1 MPVSNGF
8 LPKPRRQRFAGA
20 RRADA
25 RGVSLIEV
33 LVAVV
38 VLSIGLLG
46 VAAMQSI
53 ALRGGQSS
61 FESSQAVIQTS
72 AILEAM
78 RANRLNANA
87 YNTAGMVCATPAA
100 GGTLAQRDI
109 SSWIGSLKQT
119 IGSGA
124 ADETTC
130 GQITGC
136 PAACVITVQWDDRR
150 AGGGQNRQIAT
161 RTTI

>member
-1 MPVSNGF
+1 MNGADF
-8 LPKPRRQRFAGA
+8 FSTPHRQRFSSS
-20 RRADA
+20 RALA
-25 RGVSLIEV
+25 SGVSLIEV
-33 LVAVV
+33 LVSVV

-61 FESSQAVIQTS
+61 LESSQAIIQTS

-78 RANRLNANA
+78 RANRLNAVA
-87 YNTAGMVCATPAA
+87 YNTAGMICVTPAA
-100 GGTLAQRDI
+100 GGTLAQDDI
-109 SSWIGSLKQT
+109 SNWIGSLKQT

-124 ADETTC
+124 ADVTTC
-130 GQITGC
+130 GQIAGC
-136 PAACVITVQWDDRR
+136 PAACVITVRWDDSR
-150 AGGGQNRQIAT
+150 AGGGQNRTIAT

>member
-1 MPVSNGF
+1 MNAGEAYRVT
-8 LPKPRRQRFAGA
+8 RR
-20 RRADA
+20 RRGQGVRSGHA

-33 LVAVV
+33 LVSVV

-61 FESSQAVIQTS
+61 FESSQAVIETTG
-72 AILEAM
+72 ILEAM
-78 RANRLNANA
+78 RANRLEANL
-87 YNTAGMVCATPAA
+87 YNTAGMVCTTPGA
-100 GGTLAQRDI
+100 GSLAQSDV
-109 SSWIGSLKQT
+109 SVWIASLKNT

-124 ADETTC
+124 TDATTC

-136 PAACVITVQWDDRR
+136 PAACVITVQWDDTR
-150 AGGGQNRQIAT
+150 AGGGATRTVVT

>member
-1 MPVSNGF
+1 MNSGEFSLMPRGG
-8 LPKPRRQRFAGA
+8 RFSGS
-20 RRADA
+20 RRAHE

-33 LVAVV
+33 LVSVV

-61 FESSQAVIQTS
+61 FESSQVTMQTS
-72 AILEAM
+72 AILEAI
-78 RANRLNANA
+78 RANRPNALA
-87 YNTAGMVCATPAA
+87 YNTGGMICATPAA
-100 GGTLAQRDI
+100 GGTLAQDDI
-109 SSWIGSLKQT
+109 SNWIASLKQT
-119 IGSGA
+119 VGSGD
-124 ADETTC
+124 ADATTC
-130 GQITGC
+130 GQIAGC

-150 AGGGQNRQIAT
+150 AGGGPTRQIAT